1 MITKHA
7 VSVLFYQRSH
17 PQRCYV
23 SEDPIRRYLKRE
35 RVAIG
40 RNVVSLRDQQDV
52 RQDALAHRA
61 GISVRHM
68 SRIETGSASVGIDK
82 YLCVAKALGVP
93 LYWLFTTDWPRL
105 AEQREAD
112 RASGPGSGEGR
123 G

>member
-1 MITKHA
+1 M
-7 VSVLFYQRSH
+7 
-17 PQRCYV
+17 
-23 SEDPIRRYLKRE
+23 SEDPIRQYLKRE

-93 LYWLFTTDWPRL
+93 LYWLFTTDWPKFGDQMERGTS
-105 AEQREAD
+105 D
-112 RASGPGSGEGR
+112 GPGGGVQ
-123 G
+123 GG